1 MIKLTCYNNHWFQ
14 VVPEGFRIA
23 LKYLATYYENPPMYI
38 TENGVSDLGTLNDD
52 DRIYYYREYLKQMLL
67 AIYDDKVNVQGYLL
81 WSLIDNF
88 EWAKGYR

>member
-23 LKYLATYYENPPMYI
+23 LKYLATYYGNPPMYI